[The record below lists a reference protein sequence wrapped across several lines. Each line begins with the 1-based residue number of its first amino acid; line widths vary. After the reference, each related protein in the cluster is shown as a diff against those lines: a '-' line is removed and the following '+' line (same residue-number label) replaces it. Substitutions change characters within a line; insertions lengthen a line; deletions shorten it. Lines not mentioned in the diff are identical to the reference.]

1 MKGGLWILRTENLNG
16 EHVHKPS
23 NTGVLNP
30 IFRQTQIQKHSLGR
44 SRVHGLLV
52 GIRVAL
58 DHGPK
63 QNPLFRSLR
72 VLHINRTAWTGLEPP
87 LQQSTLGSSH
97 FSCFKWFFP
106 LWNLLVHTC
115 TSLWGFHHH
124 VGGKTSHAMPFQP
137 FGPFTPAR
145 TSCPLARKEPR
156 KRRSSASGWG
166 PGVQPK
172 QMFRPNFN
180 MHRIHIVTPPK

>member
-1 MKGGLWILRTENLNG
+1 MKGGLWILRKETLNG

-87 LQQSTLGSSH
+87 LQQLTLGSRKKS
-97 FSCFKWFFP
+97 
-106 LWNLLVHTC
+106 
-115 TSLWGFHHH
+115 GF
-124 VGGKTSHAMPFQP
+124 
-137 FGPFTPAR
+137 R
-145 TSCPLARKEPR
+145 
-156 KRRSSASGWG
+156 
-166 PGVQPK
+166 
-172 QMFRPNFN
+172 
-180 MHRIHIVTPPK
+180 